1 MHDHF
6 NFDFV
11 VVITSLQCRP
21 GSPLL
26 SIGIM
31 LYQLLPFLRV
41 ILCSLLILMRT
52 SPSEATT
59 LQFLGQQ
66 PFTAYVS
73 RAATPGNEVYRFVA
87 INLTDLSPRGI
98 SYTLFSG
105 SPLFQIDTES
115 GILTNL
121 DYLPLK
127 TFQLSVVADLNKHS
141 SPAELMIHVLP
152 EYEITPKFEHS
163 SFTFATSEYTP
174 VGMPFALIRAF
185 SLDPLTTVKGYSI
198 ARGNT
203 GNDLTINS
211 TTGVLLVGRE
221 LDHDITPSY
230 SLVVTYREKSGSEIS
245 VNVAVTVRDENDN
258 APEFSQLLYRAT
270 INEATALD
278 SSVLV
283 VSATDKDSGS
293 NAAIDYRIEDEVDEF
308 TLDVLSGQLSLTR
321 DLDYEQQLMYIFI
334 VVAEDRGAPALSSTA
349 IVVVDVVNNSD
360 ECPLFD
366 SKSYAAVFL
375 PGTEVRKGMTL
386 LTVRATDLDAST
398 AVVYSI
404 ETSSN
409 DHALDLDPHTGL
421 ITLNDNTSAP
431 NVYILNISAND
442 GTCMDL
448 TTVEININ
456 ANNQHSPQFEGP
468 CTAEIEENALIASS
482 NLRAVDNDN
491 GVYGLIRYG
500 FSEDIHPFMIDPTTG
515 MISTTQILDHETVL
529 FYLIGVTATDGGNKQ
544 AYCLLN
550 ITVVDINDNVPSF
563 LEPNGYTRMLP
574 LSSPPGTT
582 VLQVLAEDLDSGA
595 NGDISYSLDDSAN
608 GLFEINSS
616 SGTITTTSTLS
627 VKEYTVIVRASDR
640 GGTPLTS
647 TVIVSVM
654 VVNSSSLPSFNQSV
668 YSITKCEN
676 LQYPQ
681 PVIQVHVESE
691 SIILY
696 QLISGSQYYNNG
708 DNVFSIDTTGLISVT
723 SQGSIDYE
731 KLPQGYFQFSVS
743 AQNTDGVIVDVAT
756 IVIDILDQ
764 DDNGPIF
771 RSPNIYANLSE
782 NMPANTLVTELAAV
796 DPDSGINGEVTYIVS
811 FGQEYVDV
819 SSAGEIFSR
828 AQFDAE
834 RMPPFIVHVVA
845 SNPNQVNVEDPCYQ
859 IQPQMSA
866 AVVIRVSILDIN
878 DNPPTL
884 LNTTTSFNIPEDAL
898 PGCVIHTFLASD
910 PDSNDIGRL
919 VYTITGGNEGIFF
932 QINNNGVLSLLRVLN
947 YEEQSNYTLTIQ
959 VSDGMHT
966 NFASVE
972 ITITDVDDEAPVFT
986 MSIYTSDIIENAP
999 LGTSILQVS
1008 ATDSDT
1014 DNILYSLTGPA
1025 VGRLAINHNGDITIT
1040 GNVDRE
1046 EFPNGIM
1053 SFLVVAK
1060 GGSLTTA
1067 QVNVTINDVND
1078 YIPYFT
1084 NTAVGEVVENGDT
1097 GISVGTIVA
1106 VDLDSGANGT
1116 VTYRLV
1122 QGEEQGFQID
1132 PNTGEITTHMQYDRE
1147 MVSSYTLVVEA
1158 IDSGTEM
1165 QLSSTALVYVPIGD
1179 VNDNPPFFL
1188 YPYAFARVFE
1198 KSKIG
1203 TEVVRMPS
1211 TDLDNEA
1218 NAIMMYTR
1226 ESSFPQE
1233 LKYDIDSATGVVTV
1247 TGELQYSIPNHR
1259 IFNLTFSLMDPS
1271 FTGSVSY
1278 AQLEVHLMDINDNKP
1293 VLTISMIRDSNLP
1306 ENIPTGT
1313 TILELM
1319 ATDKDTG
1326 SNGEIKFFI
1335 IDGDPK
1341 GDFQITNTG
1350 SLVTAH
1356 PLDYEST
1363 PTYELT
1369 FEACDMGKP
1378 PLCTT
1383 DSATLNIVDV
1393 NDVKPSFPG
1402 TPYKGSVKE
1411 NSGPMASILQVSA
1424 IDSDFASSF
1433 EYTIVSGN
1441 TEERFFLNR
1450 SSGVLSSTTPLDR
1463 EEQDTYTL
1471 VVIASD
1477 SAASR
1482 LTGTGTIVISVIDV
1496 NDNPSSNSMSQIQMV
1511 LLDGQLPAGPLVP
1524 IFFSDPDSTYT
1535 FINCVIVVSPTNYFS
1550 VDSTCML
1557 SLVTEN
1563 PPEGLYRLTIVGN
1576 DGKHSNVNSQIE
1588 ISIVYLSLSDIS
1600 FENIITISLAMS
1612 SVDYLNTAY
1621 SSFPADLAK
1630 VLGIDDDFLT
1640 IISIQK
1646 GYHDSEHTVDLT
1658 FTARN
1663 TDGSFLHPTYVLQV
1677 LYLQRETLGTNGYIQ
1692 SALPTD
1698 ACSSEPCINEANCKS
1713 IVTINNSTLS
1723 ANSSDF
1729 ALISPKV
1736 ELSYECECVPGVSGE
1751 ECSINYSDCYSN
1763 PCLYNAECRDSV
1775 NGFQCGCPP
1784 GSGGRDCSST
1794 PDECSSNPCQNG
1806 ATCVNIPGSHSCH
1819 CVPGYY
1825 GTECQYHYFRT
1836 ATTCEPNLCQNGA
1849 TCSPGRDSFTCL
1861 CPNGYSGQ
1869 FCNQSLLLQGG
1880 CTGNPC
1886 YNGST
1891 CSESPDGPVCT
1902 CSVGFTGR
1910 SCRWPLNNC
1919 EMEPCQNGGTCAT
1932 GLYGSFQCYC
1942 PPPYTGQE
1950 CEAFILGCESSPCEN
1965 GGRCTDT
1972 SEGKY
1977 SCECTR
1983 GFYGVNCQYSVQPQ
1997 NLCTEAPCVSGNCS
2011 FGRDTY
2017 TCTCINGHSGTSCEN
2032 AFPLSSLCDSNPCLH
2047 GSTCELDGANYSC
2060 TCSPGYTGS
2069 NCEVN
2074 IDNCIP
2080 NPCMYGTC
2088 KDGINGFLCEC
2099 DSEQITGNQCEVYC
2113 PDGHSGNFCETKSL
2127 LCSAHPSLC
2136 HNGGTCMERNYTF
2149 FCTCPPYYTGTVCE
2163 LKKTCDMIQCRNGGT
2178 CLTLPGS
2185 GFGCQCQEGFDGPN
2199 CELVGISFTTETS
2212 YRAFPSLEL
2221 RGQGTIKFEFS
2232 TLDSEG
2238 LLLYNT
2244 QLQAGGSHDYI
2255 TVEVSRGQL
2264 VVGVSHGKEKASA
2277 AVTSSVVT
2285 VNDGQWHTVTVQTS
2299 GNVSAV

>member
-1 MHDHF
+1 M
-6 NFDFV
+6 
-11 VVITSLQCRP
+11 
-21 GSPLL
+21 
-26 SIGIM
+26 SIVGIM
-31 LYQLLPFLRV
+31 LCPLLPFLRAV
-41 ILCSLLILMRT
+41 LCSLLILVRT
-52 SPSEATT
+52 SPCEATT
-59 LQFLGQQ
+59 LQFLGQP

-87 INLTDLSPRGI
+87 INSTDWSPRGI
-98 SYTLFSG
+98 SYTLVSG

-121 DYLPLK
+121 EYLPLK
-127 TFQLSVVADLNKHS
+127 TFQLSVVADMNQHS
-141 SPAELMIHVLP
+141 NSAELMIHVLP
-152 EYEITPKFEHS
+152 EYEITPRFEHS

-174 VGMPFALIRAF
+174 VGMPFALIHAF
-185 SLDPLTTVKGYSI
+185 SLDPLTTVEGYSI
-198 ARGNT
+198 ARINT
-203 GNDLTINS
+203 GNDFTINT
-211 TTGVLLVGRE
+211 TTGALLVGRE
-221 LDHDITPSY
+221 LDHDTTPSY
-230 SLVVTYREKSGSEIS
+230 SLLVIYREKSGSEIS

-283 VSATDKDSGS
+283 VSAMDKDSGS

-321 DLDYEQQLMYIFI
+321 DLDYEQQPMYIFI
-334 VVAEDRGAPALSSTA
+334 VVAEDSGSPVLSSTA

-366 SKSYAAVFL
+366 SKSYAAIFL

-386 LTVRATDLDAST
+386 LTVHATDLDANT

-409 DHALDLDPHTGL
+409 DQTLDLDPHTGL
-421 ITLNDNTSAP
+421 ITLNDNTSTP
-431 NVYILNISAND
+431 NVYVLSISAND
-442 GTCMDL
+442 GTCTGL
-448 TTVEININ
+448 TTVEISIN
-456 ANNQHSPQFEGP
+456 ANNQHSPRFEGP
-468 CTAEIEENALIASS
+468 CTAEIEENAFIASS
-482 NLRAVDNDN
+482 NLRAVDNDR
-491 GVYGLIRYG
+491 GVYGLVRYG
-500 FSEDIHPFMIDPTTG
+500 FNEDNHPFMINPTTG
-515 MISTTQILDHETVL
+515 MISTTQIIDHETIS

-550 ITVVDINDNVPSF
+550 ITVVDMNDNVPTF
-563 LEPNGYTRMLP
+563 LEPNGYTKTLP

-582 VLQVLAEDLDSGA
+582 VLQVLAEDLDSGT

-608 GLFEINSS
+608 GLFEISSS

-627 VKEYTVIVRASDR
+627 VEEYTVIVRASDR

-668 YSITKCEN
+668 YSVTKCEN

-691 SIILY
+691 STILY

-723 SQGSIDYE
+723 SQGSVDYE
-731 KLPQGYFQFSVS
+731 KLPQGHFQFSVS

-756 IVIDILDQ
+756 IAIDILDQ

-771 RSPNIYANLSE
+771 QSPNINANISE
-782 NMPANTLVTELAAV
+782 HMPANTLVTELAAV
-796 DPDSGINGEVTYIVS
+796 DPDSGTYGEVTYMVS
-811 FGQEYVDV
+811 FGHEYVNV
-819 SSAGEIFSR
+819 SSAGEIISR

-834 RMPPFIVHVVA
+834 IIQMFIVHVSA
-845 SNPNQVNVEDPCYQ
+845 LNPNQVNAEAPCYQ
-859 IQPQMSA
+859 LQPQLSA
-866 AVVIRVSILDIN
+866 TVVIKVSILDIN

-884 LNTTTSFNIPEDAL
+884 DTTNPLNISEDTL
-898 PGCVIHTFLASD
+898 PGSIIHIFSASD
-910 PDSNDIGRL
+910 PDSSDIGRL
-919 VYTITGGNEGIFF
+919 IYTITGGNEDIFF
-932 QINNNGVLSLLRVLN
+932 QINNNGNLSLLRVLD
-947 YEEQSNYTLTIQ
+947 YEEQSDYTLTIQ

-966 NFASVE
+966 DLASVE
-972 ITITDVDDEAPVFT
+972 IFVIDVDDEAPVFY
-986 MSIYTSDIIENAP
+986 MSIYTIDIIENAP

-1008 ATDSDT
+1008 AIDPDT
-1014 DNILYSLTGPA
+1014 ENILYSLTGPA
-1025 VGRLAINHNGDITIT
+1025 IGRLAISRNGDVTII

-1046 EFPNGIM
+1046 EFANGIM

-1067 QVNVTINDVND
+1067 QVDVTINDVND

-1084 NTAVGEVVENGDT
+1084 NTAVGEVVENGDPS
-1097 GISVGTIVA
+1097 ISVGTVVA

-1122 QGEEQGFQID
+1122 QGEKQGFQID
-1132 PNTGEITTHMQYDRE
+1132 PNTGEITAHMQYDRE

-1158 IDSGTEM
+1158 TDSGTEM

-1198 KSKIG
+1198 KSKLG
-1203 TEVVRMPS
+1203 TEVIRMPGI
-1211 TDLDNEA
+1211 DLDDEA

-1226 ESSFPQE
+1226 ESIFPQE

-1271 FTGSVSY
+1271 FSGSVSR
-1278 AQLEVHLMDINDNKP
+1278 AQLEVHLLDRNDNEP
-1293 VLTISMIRDSNLP
+1293 VLTISIIQDSNLP
-1306 ENIPTGT
+1306 ENVPTGT
-1313 TILELM
+1313 AILELK

-1326 SNGEIKFFI
+1326 SNGEIKFSI
-1335 IDGDPK
+1335 INGDPN
-1341 GDFQITNTG
+1341 GDFQIINTG
-1350 SLVTAH
+1350 SVVTAH

-1363 PTYELT
+1363 PNYELT

-1378 PLCTT
+1378 PMCTT
-1383 DSATLNIVDV
+1383 GSTTLNIVDV

-1402 TPYKGSVKE
+1402 TPFKGSVEE
-1411 NSGPMASILQVSA
+1411 NAGPVASILQVSA
-1424 IDSDFASSF
+1424 IDPDFASNF
-1433 EYTIVSGN
+1433 EYTIESGN
-1441 TEERFFLNR
+1441 IEGKFLLNS

-1471 VVIASD
+1471 VVTAAD

-1482 LTGTGTIVISVIDV
+1482 LTGTGTIVISIIDV
-1496 NDNPSSNSMSQIQMV
+1496 NDNPSSNSMSQIQMF
-1511 LLDGQLPAGPLVP
+1511 LLDGQLPAGPLMP

-1535 FINCVIVVSPTNYFS
+1535 FINCIILVLPTNYFS
-1550 VDSTCML
+1550 VDSSCML
-1557 SLVTEN
+1557 SLVREN
-1563 PPEGLYRLTIVGN
+1563 PPEGFYRLTIVGN
-1576 DGKHSNVNSQIE
+1576 DGKHSEVNSLVE
-1588 ISIVYLSLSDIS
+1588 ISIVHLATSDIS
-1600 FENIITISLAMS
+1600 LENIITISLTMS
-1612 SVDYLNTAY
+1612 SANYLNTAY

-1630 VLGIDDDFLT
+1630 VLEIGDGFLT

-1646 GYHDSEHTVDLT
+1646 GYHDNENTVDLT
-1658 FTARN
+1658 FIARN

-1677 LYLQRETLGTNGYIQ
+1677 LYLQRETLATNGYIL

-1713 IVTINNSTLS
+1713 ITTINNSALS
-1723 ANSSDF
+1723 ANSSEF
-1729 ALISPKV
+1729 TLISPKV
-1736 ELSYECECVPGVSGE
+1736 ELSYECECVPGTSGE
-1751 ECSINYSDCYSN
+1751 ECSINYSDCYSY
-1763 PCLYNAECRDSV
+1763 PCLYNSECTDSV
-1775 NGFQCGCPP
+1775 NGFQCDCPP

-1806 ATCVNIPGSHSCH
+1806 ATCVNTPGSHSCH

-1825 GTECQYHYFRT
+1825 GPECQYQYFRT
-1836 ATTCEPNLCQNGA
+1836 ASTCEPNPCQNGA

-1869 FCNQSLLLQGG
+1869 LCSQSVLLQGG

-1891 CSESPDGPVCT
+1891 CSESPHGPVCT

-1919 EMEPCQNGGTCAT
+1919 ETEPCQNGGTCAT
-1932 GLYGSFQCYC
+1932 GLYGSYQCYC
-1942 PPPYTGQE
+1942 PPPYTAQG
-1950 CEAFILGCESSPCEN
+1950 CEEFILGCESSPCEN

-1972 SEGKY
+1972 SKGKY

-1983 GFYGVNCQYSVQPQ
+1983 GFYGDNCQYNVQPQ
-1997 NLCTEAPCVSGNCS
+1997 NLCTEASCVSGNCS
-2011 FGRDTY
+2011 FGRDAY
-2017 TCTCINGHSGTSCEN
+2017 TCTCISGHSGTLCEKS
-2032 AFPLSSLCDSNPCLH
+2032 FPPSSPCGSNPCLH
-2047 GSTCELDGANYSC
+2047 GSMCELDGANHVC
-2060 TCSPGYTGS
+2060 ICSPGYTGS

-2074 IDNCIP
+2074 IDDCNP
-2080 NPCMYGTC
+2080 NPCVYGTC
-2088 KDGINGFLCEC
+2088 KDGVNGFLCEC
-2099 DSEQITGNQCEVYC
+2099 DSEQITGYQCEVYC
-2113 PDGHSGNFCETKSL
+2113 PDGHRGNFCETKNL
-2127 LCSAHPSLC
+2127 LCSADPSPCQNAGMCVERNDTFFCTCLPNYSGTVCELEKTCDLIQC
-2136 HNGGTCMERNYTF
+2136 HNGGTC
-2149 FCTCPPYYTGTVCE
+2149 
-2163 LKKTCDMIQCRNGGT
+2163 LA
-2178 CLTLPGS
+2178 LPGS

-2199 CELVGISFTTETS
+2199 CELLGISFTTETS
-2212 YRAFPSLEL
+2212 YRAYPSLEL
-2221 RGQGTIKFEFS
+2221 RGQGTIMFEFS

-2244 QLQAGGSHDYI
+2244 QLQAGSSHDYI
-2255 TVEVSRGQL
+2255 TVGVSGGQL
-2264 VVGVSHGKEKASA
+2264 VVGVSHGKDKANA
-2277 AVTSSVVT
+2277 AVMST

-2299 GNVSAV
+2299 GNVSVVHMCMSAL